1 MILHPSYI
9 TQSHFL
15 GGKGEVLYDWLHH
28 CLQILIF
35 QGSVFMPF
43 NPLVHWA
50 AMRERSWRQR
60 KVQALYRYCKCV
72 HLSFISNPPFLKIWN
87 FSYCLLLHWEIH
99 YTGLWSSADQCNCF
113 GSPTLLYGYKL
124 CETLHVPRQDTAI
137 ACLVLIQKSC
147 SMKNIK
153 GGLPSWAFADN
164 FTVSLKKDRML
175 DLFKG
180 GGKRLFLIMIYNVTN
195 NFSNFFAT

>member
-1 MILHPSYI
+1 MLKVFYWKRWFFILHIYNTTSFSWGERGVVVWLTTSLSPNLNFSGVCIYAI
-9 TQSHFL
+9 QSSCAL
-15 GGKGEVLYDWLHH
+15 SCYE
-28 CLQILIF
+28 
-35 QGSVFMPF
+35 
-43 NPLVHWA
+43 
-50 AMRERSWRQR
+50 RERSWRQR
-60 KVQALYRYCKCV
+60 KVQALYRYCKCM

-124 CETLHVPRQDTAI
+124 CETLHVPRKDTAI

-147 SMKNIK
+147 SVKNIK

-164 FTVSLKKDRML
+164 FTLSFKKDRML

-180 GGKRLFLIMIYNVTN
+180 GGKVISYNDL
-195 NFSNFFAT
+195 